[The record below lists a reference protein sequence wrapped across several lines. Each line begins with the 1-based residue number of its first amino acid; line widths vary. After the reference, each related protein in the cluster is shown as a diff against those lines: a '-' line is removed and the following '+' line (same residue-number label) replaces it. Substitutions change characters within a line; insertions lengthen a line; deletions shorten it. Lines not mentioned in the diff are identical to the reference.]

1 MSRYTRT
8 ELKLTSF
15 IFLLSLSGAQN
26 IEKSKFKATLFET
39 EHMLNLKKRS
49 LSELKSPMDEMIKE
63 ALEISEI

>member
-1 MSRYTRT
+1 
-8 ELKLTSF
+8 
-15 IFLLSLSGAQN
+15 LSGAQN